1 VGDIHQ
7 LKITEG
13 EMYQDTESK
22 LEKCTHFLERANNE
36 LLGHRK
42 TGNSKGHSLSRE
54 VRSGLVRTGNFERK
68 QASNRYLLPGEGK
81 GQDWSLAGHG
91 KKTS

>member
-1 VGDIHQ
+1 MGDIHQ

-22 LEKCTHFLERANNE
+22 LEKCTHFLDRAKHE

-42 TGNSKGHSLSRE
+42 TGNSKGHSLSGE

-68 QASNRYLLPGEGK
+68 QASNRYLLSGEGK
-81 GQDWSLAGHG
+81 GQDWSGHG
-91 KKTS
+91 KRTS